1 MVLRTK
7 EEIILDTDIDT
18 LIGSM
23 LDGNLETEDKGFEFT
38 DDVIDKIQKLRDKLD
53 GIALYQN
60 IAIPNLGLLAL
71 LTGIENMKKELDE
84 LKPKGG
90 VAKTTDTVIAQNDYA
105 TEKGCTSAI
114 TVKIDSEQIYP
125 EIDKALRKYLKEKI
139 ESRLAQRFEGFD
151 YKAYWAKWEKEHP
164 GQSKEVDWGKAVGKE
179 LKW

>member
-7 EEIILDTDIDT
+7 KEIILDTDIDT

-60 IAIPNLGLLAL
+60 IAISNLGLLAL
-71 LTGIENMKKELDE
+71 LTGIENMKEKLDE

-90 VAKTTDTVIAQNDYA
+90 VVKTTDTVIAQNDDA

-139 ESRLAQRFEGFD
+139 D
-151 YKAYWAKWEKEHP
+151 
-164 GQSKEVDWGKAVGKE
+164 
-179 LKW
+179 

>member
-7 EEIILDTDIDT
+7 KEIILDTDIDT

-60 IAIPNLGLLAL
+60 IAISNLGLLAL
-71 LTGIENMKKELDE
+71 LTGIENMKEKLDE

-90 VAKTTDTVIAQNDYA
+90 VVKTTDLVVNENNDA
-105 TEKGCTSAI
+105 IEKGCTSAI
-114 TVKIDSEQIYP
+114 TVNIDSKRIYQ
-125 EIDKALRKYLKEKI
+125 EINKALHKYLKEKI
-139 ESRLAQRFEGFD
+139 D
-151 YKAYWAKWEKEHP
+151 
-164 GQSKEVDWGKAVGKE
+164 
-179 LKW
+179 

>member
-18 LIGSM
+18 LIGNM

-84 LKPKGG
+84 LKPKGR
-90 VAKTTDTVIAQNDYA
+90 VAKTTDTVIVQNDDA
-105 TEKGCTSAI
+105 IEKGCTSSI

-125 EIDKALRKYLKEKI
+125 EIDKAVRKYLEEKI
-139 ESRLAQRFEGFD
+139 
-151 YKAYWAKWEKEHP
+151 Y
-164 GQSKEVDWGKAVGKE
+164 
-179 LKW
+179 

>member
-60 IAIPNLGLLAL
+60 IAIPNCGLLAL

-84 LKPKGG
+84 LKPKGV
-90 VAKTTDTVIAQNDYA
+90 VAKTTDTVIAQNDDA

-114 TVKIDSEQIYP
+114 TVKIDSEQIYQ
-125 EIDKALRKYLKEKI
+125 EINKALHKYLKE
-139 ESRLAQRFEGFD
+139 
-151 YKAYWAKWEKEHP
+151 
-164 GQSKEVDWGKAVGKE
+164 
-179 LKW
+179 

>member
-53 GIALYQN
+53 GIALYQK
-60 IAIPNLGLLAL
+60 IAISNLGLLAL
-71 LTGIENMKKELDE
+71 LTGIENMKKELDK

-90 VAKTTDTVIAQNDYA
+90 VAKTTDTVIAQNDDA

-139 ESRLAQRFEGFD
+139 D
-151 YKAYWAKWEKEHP
+151 
-164 GQSKEVDWGKAVGKE
+164 
-179 LKW
+179 

>member
-18 LIGSM
+18 LVGSM

-71 LTGIENMKKELDE
+71 LTGIENMKKELDK

-90 VAKTTDTVIAQNDYA
+90 VAKTTDTVIAQNDDA

-139 ESRLAQRFEGFD
+139 N
-151 YKAYWAKWEKEHP
+151 
-164 GQSKEVDWGKAVGKE
+164 
-179 LKW
+179 

>member
-71 LTGIENMKKELDE
+71 LTGIENMKKELDK

-90 VAKTTDTVIAQNDYA
+90 VAKTTDTVIAQNDDA

-139 ESRLAQRFEGFD
+139 D
-151 YKAYWAKWEKEHP
+151 
-164 GQSKEVDWGKAVGKE
+164 
-179 LKW
+179 

>member
-18 LIGSM
+18 LIGNM

-60 IAIPNLGLLAL
+60 IAIPNCGLLAL

-84 LKPKGG
+84 LKPKGE
-90 VAKTTDTVIAQNDYA
+90 VAKTTDTVIVQNDDA
-105 TEKGCTSAI
+105 IEKGCTSSI

-125 EIDKALRKYLKEKI
+125 EIDKAVRKYLEEKI
-139 ESRLAQRFEGFD
+139 
-151 YKAYWAKWEKEHP
+151 Y
-164 GQSKEVDWGKAVGKE
+164 
-179 LKW
+179 

>member
-60 IAIPNLGLLAL
+60 IAISNLGLLAL
-71 LTGIENMKKELDE
+71 LTGIENMKEKLDE

-90 VAKTTDTVIAQNDYA
+90 VPKTTDSIISENGDT
-105 TEKGCTSAI
+105 TKKGCTSTI
-114 TVKIDSEQIYP
+114 TVNIDGEQIYQA
-125 EIDKALRKYLKEKI
+125 IDKAMHKYLKEKI
-139 ESRLAQRFEGFD
+139 D
-151 YKAYWAKWEKEHP
+151 
-164 GQSKEVDWGKAVGKE
+164 
-179 LKW
+179 

>member
-1 MVLRTK
+1 MALRTR
-7 EEIILDTDIDT
+7 EEIILDTDIET

-90 VAKTTDTVIAQNDYA
+90 VAKTTDTVIAQNDDA
-105 TEKGCTSAI
+105 TEKGCTSTI
-114 TVKIDSEQIYP
+114 TVNIDSKRIYQ
-125 EIDKALRKYLKEKI
+125 EINKALHKYLKEKI
-139 ESRLAQRFEGFD
+139 D
-151 YKAYWAKWEKEHP
+151 
-164 GQSKEVDWGKAVGKE
+164 
-179 LKW
+179 

>member
-7 EEIILDTDIDT
+7 KEIILDTDIDT

-71 LTGIENMKKELDE
+71 LTGIENMKKELDK

-90 VAKTTDTVIAQNDYA
+90 VAKTTDTVIAQNDDA

-139 ESRLAQRFEGFD
+139 N
-151 YKAYWAKWEKEHP
+151 
-164 GQSKEVDWGKAVGKE
+164 
-179 LKW
+179 

>member
-18 LIGSM
+18 LIGNM

-60 IAIPNLGLLAL
+60 IAIPNCGLLAL

-84 LKPKGG
+84 LKPKGE
-90 VAKTTDTVIAQNDYA
+90 VAKTTDTVIVQNDDA
-105 TEKGCTSAI
+105 IEKGCTSAI

-125 EIDKALRKYLKEKI
+125 EIDKAVRKYLEEKI
-139 ESRLAQRFEGFD
+139 
-151 YKAYWAKWEKEHP
+151 Y
-164 GQSKEVDWGKAVGKE
+164 
-179 LKW
+179 

>member
-18 LIGSM
+18 LVGSM

-60 IAIPNLGLLAL
+60 IAIPNCGLLAL

-90 VAKTTDTVIAQNDYA
+90 VAKTTDTVIAQNDDA

-139 ESRLAQRFEGFD
+139 D
-151 YKAYWAKWEKEHP
+151 
-164 GQSKEVDWGKAVGKE
+164 
-179 LKW
+179 

>member
-7 EEIILDTDIDT
+7 KEIILDTDIDT

-71 LTGIENMKKELDE
+71 LTGIENMKKELDK

-90 VAKTTDTVIAQNDYA
+90 VAKTTDTVIAQNDDA

-125 EIDKALRKYLKEKI
+125 EIDKVLRKYLKEKI
-139 ESRLAQRFEGFD
+139 N
-151 YKAYWAKWEKEHP
+151 
-164 GQSKEVDWGKAVGKE
+164 
-179 LKW
+179 

>member
-71 LTGIENMKKELDE
+71 LTGIENMKRKLDE

-90 VAKTTDTVIAQNDYA
+90 VPKTTDPIMSGNGDT
-105 TEKGCTSAI
+105 TKKGCTSTI
-114 TVKIDSEQIYP
+114 TVSIDGEQIYQA
-125 EIDKALRKYLKEKI
+125 IDKAMHKYLKEKI
-139 ESRLAQRFEGFD
+139 D
-151 YKAYWAKWEKEHP
+151 
-164 GQSKEVDWGKAVGKE
+164 
-179 LKW
+179 

>member
-7 EEIILDTDIDT
+7 KEIILDTDIDT

-90 VAKTTDTVIAQNDYA
+90 VAKISDAVIAQNDDA

-114 TVKIDSEQIYP
+114 TVKIDSEQICQ
-125 EIDKALRKYLKEKI
+125 EINKALRKYLKEKI
-139 ESRLAQRFEGFD
+139 D
-151 YKAYWAKWEKEHP
+151 
-164 GQSKEVDWGKAVGKE
+164 
-179 LKW
+179 

>member
-71 LTGIENMKKELDE
+71 LTGIENMKKELDK

-90 VAKTTDTVIAQNDYA
+90 VAKTTDTVIAQNDDA

-139 ESRLAQRFEGFD
+139 N
-151 YKAYWAKWEKEHP
+151 
-164 GQSKEVDWGKAVGKE
+164 
-179 LKW
+179 

>member
-18 LIGSM
+18 LVGSM

-90 VAKTTDTVIAQNDYA
+90 VAKATDPIISGNGDTTKKGFTVN
-105 TEKGCTSAI
+105 
-114 TVKIDSEQIYP
+114 IDGEQIYQA
-125 EIDKALRKYLKEKI
+125 IDKVMRKYLKEKI
-139 ESRLAQRFEGFD
+139 D
-151 YKAYWAKWEKEHP
+151 
-164 GQSKEVDWGKAVGKE
+164 
-179 LKW
+179 

>member
-84 LKPKGG
+84 LKLKGG
-90 VAKTTDTVIAQNDYA
+90 VAKTTDTVIAQNDDA

-139 ESRLAQRFEGFD
+139 N
-151 YKAYWAKWEKEHP
+151 
-164 GQSKEVDWGKAVGKE
+164 
-179 LKW
+179 

>member
-7 EEIILDTDIDT
+7 KEIILDTDIDT

-60 IAIPNLGLLAL
+60 IAISNLGLLAL
-71 LTGIENMKKELDE
+71 LTGIENMKEKLDE

-90 VAKTTDTVIAQNDYA
+90 VVKTTDLVVNENNDA
-105 TEKGCTSAI
+105 IEKGCTSTI
-114 TVKIDSEQIYP
+114 TVNIDSKRIYQ
-125 EIDKALRKYLKEKI
+125 EINKALHKYLKEKI
-139 ESRLAQRFEGFD
+139 D
-151 YKAYWAKWEKEHP
+151 
-164 GQSKEVDWGKAVGKE
+164 
-179 LKW
+179 

>member
-18 LIGSM
+18 LIGNM

-60 IAIPNLGLLAL
+60 IAIPNCGLLAL

-84 LKPKGG
+84 LKPKGE
-90 VAKTTDTVIAQNDYA
+90 VAKTTDTVIAQNDDA
-105 TEKGCTSAI
+105 IEKGCTSAI

-125 EIDKALRKYLKEKI
+125 EIDKAVRKYLEEKI
-139 ESRLAQRFEGFD
+139 
-151 YKAYWAKWEKEHP
+151 Y
-164 GQSKEVDWGKAVGKE
+164 
-179 LKW
+179 